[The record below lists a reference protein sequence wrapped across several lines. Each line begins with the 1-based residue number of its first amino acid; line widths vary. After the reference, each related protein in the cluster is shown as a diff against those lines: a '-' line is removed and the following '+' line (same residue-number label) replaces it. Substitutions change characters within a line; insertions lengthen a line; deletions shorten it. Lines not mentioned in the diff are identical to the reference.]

1 MHTTI
6 FECIN
11 KNGMSTMQEIMNLA
25 GLDDTKT
32 ARSLLSDLVDQKMIQ
47 RKFDSGQIVYVANKK
62 NKDRVSSA
70 RFVISD
76 DYVFAPDLSTP
87 AKPKRGRKAKPKIF
101 EEDEGDFENIS
112 DLVFTD

>member
-1 MHTTI
+1 MHTTV

-32 ARSLLSDLVDQKMIQ
+32 TRSLLSDLVDQKMIQ
-47 RKFDSGQIVYVANKK
+47 RKLDSGQIVYVVNRK
-62 NKDRVSSA
+62 NRDKISSS

-76 DYVFAPDLSTP
+76 DYVFAPDPP
-87 AKPKRGRKAKPKIF
+87 ATAKQKRGKKAKPKMLE
-101 EEDEGDFENIS
+101 EEDSDFENVS